1 MKIPAILL
9 SALLLLSLPATAQ
22 RRKTPPRLT
31 PEQQARQAKLERMR
45 ANTQRI
51 MFVDSFVVDKQ
62 QFLQAYH
69 LAPEVGQLA
78 RFQDIFNTRN
88 QPNAYVYVNELGN
101 RCYLSQEAPDS
112 TVNLYTS
119 ETLDNR
125 WSRPVALRGIND
137 DREFR
142 RVNFPFMMGDG
153 QTFYFAAEGDEGL
166 GGYDIYV
173 TRYDAET
180 GSFLHPANIG
190 MPFNSEAND
199 YMYVV
204 DEYSNLGWFATDR
217 NQTDGKV
224 CIYVFL
230 PSPTRQ
236 TYSSSGLSTEEIAAL
251 SRIDR
256 IADTWADTTA
266 LVAARQRLHD
276 VATHKQEKQQS
287 TDGSFQFVINDEVT
301 YSRLSDFQAQGNAQR
316 YQQLTALQK
325 RYQRLLSTLQRARDY
340 YATAT
345 AEERAELQSE
355 ILASEQRQHELY
367 HEIRNA
373 EKTIRNAEN
382 ILLSGKPKK

>member
-1 MKIPAILL
+1 MKIPAIIL

-45 ANTQRI
+45 TNTQRI

-142 RVNFPFMMGDG
+142 RVNYPFMMGDG

-173 TRYDAET
+173 TRYDAEA

-230 PSPTRQ
+230 PSPT
-236 TYSSSGLSTEEIAAL
+236 
-251 SRIDR
+251 
-256 IADTWADTTA
+256 
-266 LVAARQRLHD
+266 
-276 VATHKQEKQQS
+276 
-287 TDGSFQFVINDEVT
+287 N
-301 YSRLSDFQAQGNAQR
+301 N
-316 YQQLTALQK
+316 
-325 RYQRLLSTLQRARDY
+325 
-340 YATAT
+340 
-345 AEERAELQSE
+345 
-355 ILASEQRQHELY
+355 
-367 HEIRNA
+367 
-373 EKTIRNAEN
+373 
-382 ILLSGKPKK
+382 